1 MGILIV
7 TTSTFTEGPQV
18 VFDCP
23 RCKAQGVSAKTQ
35 ETEEKGLAYNLVPV
49 FKSRYTDLTCNGC
62 GKSFRLDQPLDA
74 VAALAPEEISKRVRK
89 RIPVFIKFSIG
100 IGIALPLIVLLAF
113 GGAGTGAPFTAIIG
127 TTVFSLVSLLGFIF
141 SAIGLAATIG
151 KRSWWRLASFIGLAP
166 FLVSITVMLV
176 THAVGKPDRS
186 PTRVPPGPRHG
197 FQMKAPALSLSPMS
211 RPAAGEKMRVG
222 T

>member
-23 RCKAQGVSAKTQ
+23 RCKAQGVSANTQ

-74 VAALAPEEISKRVRK
+74 VAALAPEEISRRVRE

-127 TTVFSLVSLLGFIF
+127 TMGFSLVSLLGFIF

-151 KRSWWRLASFIGLAP
+151 KRSWWRLASIIGLAP

-197 FQMKAPALSLSPMS
+197 FQLNSPSLSLSPLS
-211 RPAAGEKMRVG
+211 SPAVGEKMRMEI
-222 T
+222 